1 MTMFTMG
8 PFLTLSSQLMLKII
22 YFSAQKNPTISHESW
37 TKVKGLLETATAND
51 KASKVV
57 QFKDGSIL
65 KELYKVS

>member
-1 MTMFTMG
+1 
-8 PFLTLSSQLMLKII
+8 MLKII
-22 YFSAQKNPTISHESW
+22 YFSAQKNPIISHESW